1 MMYQEFVERTGFYPD
16 ANLYKAIEDV
26 YIRREWKDKDEFCAA
41 YKANHYGLADEIARN
56 ANEAVRKELKKK
68 DDEIWEVQDDLNQA
82 NAKIKRLEAQLER
95 EQEWKP
101 YIDKGAVSD
110 NDYVSGKA
118 AAHQIME
125 DKEAREWIEYEF
137 GFAMSKIEILN
148 TKPEFE
154 VSRHGQLRKIGEI
167 NREPWYN
174 ATDWYYV
181 QFQVCGMVYEAY
193 NGSLIQ
199 R

>member
-1 MMYQEFVERTGFYPD
+1 MTTKEQELKALAQIKKIVDSLGEGSYIGTAFDGCFEIAETNIDNDWACSMKQRAESAEKKIEMHKADT
-16 ANLYKAIEDV
+16 ANLLKAIAE
-26 YIRREWKDKDEFCAA
+26 KDRMIE
-41 YKANHYGLADEIARN
+41 R
-56 ANEAVRKELKKK
+56 LK
-68 DDEIWEVQDDLNQA
+68 Q
-82 NAKIKRLEAQLER
+82 QLEL

-101 YIDKGAVSD
+101 YIDEGAVSD
-110 NDYVSGKA
+110 NDYVTGKA

-137 GFAMSKIEILN
+137 GFAMSKIEILS

-181 QFQVCGMVYEAY
+181 QFQVCGMAYEAY

>member
-1 MMYQEFVERTGFYPD
+1 MMISEFTERTGFYPD
-16 ANLYKAIEDV
+16 ANLYRAIEEAYNEYDG
-26 YIRREWKDKDEFCAA
+26 DKNQFCKA
-41 YKANHYGLADEIARN
+41 YKTNKDGLAEKIARA
-56 ANEAVRKELKKK
+56 ANENARHELKKK
-68 DDEIWEVQDDLNQA
+68 DDEIWNIQDDLKQA
-82 NAKIKRLEAQLER
+82 EAKIKRLEAQLER

-101 YIDKGAVSD
+101 YIDEGAVSD
-110 NDYVSGKA
+110 NDYVTGKA

-137 GFAMSKIEILN
+137 GFAMSKIEILS